1 VQARLFGA
9 FEQADNSTTRQHGG
23 TGLGLNITRRL
34 AQLMGGDAGVDSTPG
49 QGSLFWFTARLK
61 KDPQGELPRAGE
73 PAKVDERAIA
83 ERFTGRRVLLVEDD
97 DVAAEAVM
105 RSLQRAGIPC
115 PVTWVEDGQ
124 AALEV
129 LLEQGA
135 QRKAPRPRL
144 ILLDLN
150 MPRMN
155 GFEFL
160 EAARADPR
168 LKGEIIF
175 VLTTSSADSD
185 RSRAYDENVAGYM
198 VKSAVGPQ
206 FAKLTQLL
214 DGYRRAVQLL

>member
-1 VQARLFGA
+1 MS
-9 FEQADNSTTRQHGG
+9 DP
-23 TGLGLNITRRL
+23 
-34 AQLMGGDAGVDSTPG
+34 TP
-49 QGSLFWFTARLK
+49 LH
-61 KDPQGELPRAGE
+61 
-73 PAKVDERAIA
+73 
-83 ERFTGRRVLLVEDD
+83 VLLIEDD

-105 RSLQRAGIPC
+105 RSMQRAGIPC

-129 LLEQGA
+129 LREQDA

-168 LKGEIIF
+168 LKDEVIF
-175 VLTTSSADSD
+175 VLTTSSADTD

-206 FAKLTQLL
+206 FARLTQLL
-214 DGYRRAVQLL
+214 DGYRRAVQLP

>member
-1 VQARLFGA
+1 MS
-9 FEQADNSTTRQHGG
+9 EPSP
-23 TGLGLNITRRL
+23 LN
-34 AQLMGGDAGVDSTPG
+34 
-49 QGSLFWFTARLK
+49 
-61 KDPQGELPRAGE
+61 
-73 PAKVDERAIA
+73 
-83 ERFTGRRVLLVEDD
+83 VLLIEDD
-97 DVAAEAVM
+97 DVAAESVM
-105 RSLQRAGIPC
+105 RSIQRAGIPC

-129 LLEQGA
+129 LREQDA
-135 QRKAPRPRL
+135 TRKAPRPRL

-168 LKGEIIF
+168 LKEEVIF
-175 VLTTSSADSD
+175 VLTTSSADTD
-185 RSRAYDENVAGYM
+185 RSRAYEENVAGYM

-214 DGYRRAVQLL
+214 DGYRRAVQLP